1 VSFVLDCS
9 IAVTWCF
16 ADEASPAT
24 DALLDQMQEQGA
36 IVPALWHLE
45 VGNVL
50 VQAERRGRIAAG
62 DMAAR
67 IELLRRLPITTDD
80 ETARRALRDTLAL
93 AREHGLTTYD
103 ASYLELAT
111 RRGLPLAT
119 RDRKLQEAAS
129 RMAIELL
136 PYVSS

>member
-1 VSFVLDCS
+1 MSFVLDCS

-16 ADEASPAT
+16 ADEASPST

-36 IVPALWHLE
+36 LVPVLWHLE

-80 ETARRALRDTLAL
+80 ETAGRALRDILAL
-93 AREHGLTTYD
+93 ARTHRLTTYD

-119 RDRKLQEAAS
+119 RDRDLQEAAG
-129 RMAIELL
+129 RMGVELL
-136 PYVSS
+136 PA

>member
-1 VSFVLDCS
+1 MSFILDCS

-16 ADEASPAT
+16 ADEASPPT

-36 IVPALWHLE
+36 MVPALWHLE

-67 IELLRRLPITTDD
+67 IELLRRLPITTDE
-80 ETARRALRDTLAL
+80 ETAGRVLRDILAL

-119 RDRKLQEAAS
+119 RDRELQEAAG
-129 RMAIELL
+129 RMGVGIL
-136 PYVSS
+136 PT